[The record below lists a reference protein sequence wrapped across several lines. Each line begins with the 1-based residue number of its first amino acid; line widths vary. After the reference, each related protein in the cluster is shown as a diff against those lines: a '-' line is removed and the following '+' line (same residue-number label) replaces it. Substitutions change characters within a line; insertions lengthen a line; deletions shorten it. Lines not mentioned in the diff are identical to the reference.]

1 MDGEQDR
8 DQQGCKR
15 QCKTPLSQRSFDSL
29 EAAKPIPRTRMTPS
43 RLAMLN
49 RSLRMI
55 RSSKEEFTQ
64 TESPVFM
71 MTWLPVGFDILI
83 ESIEGLDRCA
93 TFGALHQC

>member
-15 QCKTPLSQRSFDSL
+15 QGKDPALPEVVRFPQSSEADPKNQDDAEQIGDVESKPSHDTIVQRGIHPD
-29 EAAKPIPRTRMTPS
+29 R
-43 RLAMLN
+43 
-49 RSLRMI
+49 
-55 RSSKEEFTQ
+55 
-64 TESPVFM
+64 SPVFM